1 MMAGFFTALWLLFWL
16 LSCGTLQALAP
27 AWRYMGHPSFPFL
40 LGVVL
45 YAAYNK
51 KRRWFFAAALLA
63 ALLEDSLSLA
73 PLGTSALAFL
83 AAGAAAMLL
92 RIPFHTD
99 KIRTLLL
106 AGAVCSAVSTAV
118 MALTLRAKGVPF
130 AGEELVG
137 RRMLGAALL
146 GAATV
151 PLLFAAMRWMERL
164 LGIWEDRD

>member
-16 LSCGTLQALAP
+16 LACGTLQALAP
-27 AWRYMGHPSFPFL
+27 AWRHMGHPSFPFL

-51 KRRWFFAAALLA
+51 KRRWFFAAVLLA
-63 ALLEDSLSLA
+63 ALLADSLSLA

-83 AAGAAAMLL
+83 AAGAVAMLV
-92 RIPFHTD
+92 RIPFRTD
-99 KIRTLLL
+99 KIRTILL
-106 AGAVCSAVSTAV
+106 AGALCSAVATGV
-118 MALTLRAKGVPF
+118 MALTLRAKGIEF
-130 AGEELVG
+130 AGADAVG
-137 RRMLGAALL
+137 WRVAGSALL
-146 GAATV
+146 GAVTV